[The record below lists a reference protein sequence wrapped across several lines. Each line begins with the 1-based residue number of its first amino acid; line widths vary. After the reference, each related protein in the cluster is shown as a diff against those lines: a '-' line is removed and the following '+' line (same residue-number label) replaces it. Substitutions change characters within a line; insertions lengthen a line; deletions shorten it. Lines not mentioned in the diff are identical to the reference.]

1 MSKIKTIKGSNTIS
15 YENESIEYF
24 VKENSDSLLVDYT
37 DIIHKIKNAKSI
49 IKIASTS
56 YVDEKI
62 VDAIYDID
70 ENSILNS
77 YLILKDFK
85 KSNKTVQR
93 FDERKPTVIREV
105 KKLENNFI
113 LIDNK
118 AYLFLN
124 PLSKKNN
131 IFLEFDEA
139 KSSDL
144 EFIFNYYFW
153 NKSSKEKLINEE
165 STIVN
170 SPFPPFSLREQ
181 HHVNVEELDDEYE
194 MVYIPRDKKYSSKL
208 DMKASKKYFSHD
220 IEVPIYLNDD
230 SFYIGNF
237 KVYKTMTI
245 TNSWILKENTLGNID
260 STLEIIPKD
269 KTWSKSIKIKEHK
282 EIDLDDITSDNIEM
296 MKNQE
301 PTKYPKVE
309 FIKEITFLWNILAPK
324 KPNNTKK
331 SILYTQHEEFKK
343 RTEQSKN
350 EKLEAKSLLQKKNEE
365 KSKVEKELTQL
376 NPKDKTYKST
386 KNTLKKIDNNI
397 KKLEETISKK
407 DNFSKPKYPLPT
419 IGVLYEN
426 KDTYFLEIS
435 TYEDF
440 DKAKKLEEDYI
451 DKDNFSIV
459 VSN

>member
-1 MSKIKTIKGSNTIS
+1 MSKIETIKKSKTIS

-24 VKENSDSLLVDYT
+24 IEENSDSWLVDYT

-49 IKIASTS
+49 IKIAATS

-62 VDAIYDID
+62 IDAIYDID
-70 ENSILNS
+70 EDSTLNS
-77 YLILKDFK
+77 YLILKDFN

-105 KKLENNFI
+105 KELENNFI

-124 PLSKKNN
+124 PLSEKNN
-131 IFLEFDEA
+131 IFLEFNEA

-165 STIVN
+165 STTVN

-194 MVYIPRDKKYSSKL
+194 RVYIPRDKKYSSKL
-208 DMKASKKYFSHD
+208 DMKASKKYFSDD

-237 KVYKTMTI
+237 KVYQTMTI

-269 KTWSKSIKIKEHK
+269 KKWSKSIKVIKYK
-282 EIDLDDITSDNIEM
+282 ETHLPDITSDSIETM
-296 MKNQE
+296 EDQE
-301 PTKYPKVE
+301 PAKYPKEE
-309 FIKEITFLWNILAPK
+309 FIKRITFLWNILAPK
-324 KPNNTKK
+324 KPNNAKK
-331 SILYTQHEEFKK
+331 SILYIQHEEFRK
-343 RTEQSKN
+343 REERSKN
-350 EKLEAKSLLQKKNEE
+350 EKLEAQNLLKKKNEE
-365 KSKVEKELTQL
+365 KSKVDKELTQL
-376 NPKDKTYKST
+376 NQKDKTYKSK
-386 KNTLKKIDNNI
+386 KNTLKVIDNSI
-397 KKLEETISKK
+397 KKLEEKISKK

-426 KDTYFLEIS
+426 NDTYFLEIS
-435 TYEDF
+435 TYEDL
-440 DKAKKLEEDYI
+440 DKAKKSEKDYI
-451 DKDNFSIV
+451 DKNNFSIV